1 MKILL
6 TTLLFFAFCGAFG
19 QKKAVKA
26 KKEINLEGGRWQ
38 SGMGRLSTDTV
49 VNSPS
54 ATFVYGTNSFI
65 SQKGNVFDTTKAII
79 CAVNED
85 TAKRKVLYFAT
96 KVIAFIITTA
106 VNQFFFDSKWMPL
119 NNDLVLFSKTYNW

>member
-54 ATFVYGTNSFI
+54 ATFVYGTNSFYI
-65 SQKGNVFDTTKAII
+65 TERKRFDTTKAII

-85 TAKRKVLYFAT
+85 TANVSIVLRY
-96 KVIAFIITTA
+96 KGYCIYNNYSGKSV
-106 VNQFFFDSKWMPL
+106 FFDSKWMPL